1 MLRIA
6 ILVGLALLPACAR
19 AQEDTDWIAYR
30 DAYRQMIWFEK
41 YGKPKQFLQNHFRL
55 RPRDKSVA
63 MEGLRLTLN
72 SKTTQVTLTLDALGR
87 AVLPF
92 SKAAYDDNAELVV
105 NRKPGQFKAGPWVSI
120 VTRPDGV
127 YAAADL
133 RTACEQLLAYLRYG
147 GEAGGKS
154 CVGVQFAYPKND
166 AAQVQFRAAGGVV
179 TALAAKEGPAFAG
192 DVVQSFRVFAYRF
205 MSLPEAGQIVT
216 SSTPLAIAALL
227 E

>member
-6 ILVGLALLPACAR
+6 FLLCLVLLPAFAR
-19 AQEDTDWIAYR
+19 AQEDADWIAYR

-41 YGKPKQFLQNHFRL
+41 YGKPKQFLQNHLRL
-55 RPRDKSVA
+55 QPRDKNVA
-63 MEGLRLTLN
+63 MDGLRLTLN
-72 SKTTQVTLTLDALGR
+72 SKTAQVTLALDALGR

-127 YAAADL
+127 YAVADL

-147 GEAGGKS
+147 GEARGKS
-154 CVGVQFAYPKND
+154 CVGVQFTYLKND
-166 AAQVQFRAAGGVV
+166 AAQVQFRAAGGATSVL
-179 TALAAKEGPAFAG
+179 TAKEGPAFAG
-192 DVVQSFRVFAYRF
+192 DAMQGFRVFAYRF
-205 MSLPEAGQIVT
+205 AAWPEAGQVVT
-216 SSTPLAIAALL
+216 SATPLAIAALL

>member
-1 MLRIA
+1 MRTAL
-6 ILVGLALLPACAR
+6 LLCLALLSAAACA
-19 AQEDTDWIAYR
+19 QEEGDWIAYR

-55 RPRDKSVA
+55 RPRDASVN

-72 SKTTQVTLTLDALGR
+72 GKSTQVSLALDALGR
-87 AVLPF
+87 AVLPL

-105 NRKPGQFKAGPWVSI
+105 NRKPGQIKAGPWVSI

-127 YAAADL
+127 YPSADL
-133 RTACEQLLAYLRYG
+133 RTAFEQLLAYLRYG
-147 GEAGGKS
+147 GEAGGKH
-154 CVGVQFAYPKND
+154 CAGVQFIYMKND
-166 AAQVQFRAAGGVV
+166 AVQVRFHATDGAA

-192 DVVQSFRVFAYRF
+192 DVAQGFRVYAYRF
-205 MSLPEAGQIVT
+205 AAWPEAGQIIT
-216 SSTPLAIAALL
+216 GSTPLAIGALL

>member
-1 MLRIA
+1 MTRTAFL
-6 ILVGLALLPACAR
+6 LTLALLPALAH
-19 AQEDTDWIAYR
+19 AQEDADWIAYR

-72 SKTTQVTLTLDALGR
+72 GKTTQVALALDALGR
-87 AVLPF
+87 TVLPF
-92 SKAAYDDNAELVV
+92 SKAAYDDNAELAV
-105 NRKPGQFKAGPWVSI
+105 NRKPGQIKAGPWVSI

-127 YAAADL
+127 YAATGL
-133 RTACEQLLAYLRYG
+133 RAACDQLLAYLRYG
-147 GEAGGKS
+147 GEASGKN
-154 CVGVQFAYPKND
+154 CVGVQFAYPKGD
-166 AAQVQFRAAGGVV
+166 AAQVQFHATGGVV
-179 TALAAKEGPAFAG
+179 IALAAGEGPAFAG
-192 DVVQSFRVFAYRF
+192 DVIQNFRIFTYRF
-205 MSLPEAGQIVT
+205 ASLPEAGQIVT